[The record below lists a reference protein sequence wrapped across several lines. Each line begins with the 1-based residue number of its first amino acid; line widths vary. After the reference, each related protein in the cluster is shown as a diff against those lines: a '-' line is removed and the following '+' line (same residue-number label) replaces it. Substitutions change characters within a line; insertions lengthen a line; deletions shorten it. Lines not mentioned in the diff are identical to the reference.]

1 MKNKQE
7 TKTLYPTYPFKNV
20 QSIRLK
26 IENHENKEK
35 TKLCLRI
42 KPSRFSV
49 HLIKTFFFLN
59 SHCSYDQCQ
68 LSRLRRQLLK
78 ENQIQ

>member
-26 IENHENKEK
+26 IQNHENKEE
-35 TKLCLRI
+35 TKLCF
-42 KPSRFSV
+42 KY
-49 HLIKTFFFLN
+49 KTLTIFISFNKNVFYG
-59 SHCSYDQCQ
+59 HCSHDQCQ
-68 LSRLRRQLLK
+68 PSRLRRQLLK
-78 ENQIQ
+78 DNQIQ

>member
-26 IENHENKEK
+26 IQNHENKEETTLCFKHK
-35 TKLCLRI
+35 TLTI
-42 KPSRFSV
+42 F
-49 HLIKTFFFLN
+49 
-59 SHCSYDQCQ
+59 
-68 LSRLRRQLLK
+68 
-78 ENQIQ
+78 IQ